1 MKHLSGRLLA
11 SYTLVIV
18 ACLTFVGGAFIVLL
32 VRLSLPERQV
42 YQELDALSRLASLRP
57 VLDTLLVEGA
67 PEQVLPTLQR
77 VAENQQ
83 VRVILTTA
91 GGQVLADTA
100 GVLRGQNLLEQSRI
114 QERSPERILGS
125 YRAPGTLR
133 RWLFVGR
140 LVTPSDT
147 RAGRWFVVARQ
158 APRLPIAQLFGQ
170 NLAPPLLQAGLL
182 GLALAVLLAW
192 LVSRWVARPVQ
203 RTAAAARAVAGG
215 DYDQQIE
222 PSGPVEVQELAHAFN
237 QMARQVKASQQAQ
250 QDFVANVSH
259 DLKTPLTSIQ
269 GFSQAI
275 LDGTAADAEAN
286 RRAAEII
293 HSEAGRMRRMVDDL
307 LLLARIDAG
316 QVHLDWHQ
324 VALGELLA
332 SCVARLEPSATEG
345 EIQLGLELPRGGLPS
360 MTGDPDR
367 LMQLFSNL
375 LDNALKHTPE
385 GGQVTVTA
393 KGGDGCVQVS
403 VTDTGPGIP
412 AEELPRIFERFYQV
426 DKSRTRSDAEGVG
439 LGLAIAQEL
448 AQAHGGRISVESEIG
463 MGTRFLV
470 TLPVTGSPT
479 AAGRRSRM

>member
-1 MKHLSGRLLA
+1 MKRLSGRLLA

-18 ACLTFVGGAFIVLL
+18 ACLAFVGGAFVVLL
-32 VRLSLPERQV
+32 MRLSLPERQI
-42 YQELDALSRLASLRP
+42 YQELDALSRLITLRP
-57 VLDTLLVEGA
+57 VLDTLLLEEA
-67 PEQVLPTLQR
+67 PERLLPALQR

-83 VRVILTTA
+83 VRVILTTVS
-91 GGQVLADTA
+91 GQVLADTA
-100 GVLRGQNLLEQSRI
+100 GVLTGQNLLEQSRI
-114 QERSPERILGS
+114 GERSPERILGT

-140 LVTPSDT
+140 PVTAVDS
-147 RAGRWFVVARQ
+147 RYGRWFVVARQ
-158 APRLPIAQLFGQ
+158 GPRLALAQLFGQ
-170 NLAPPLLQAGLL
+170 NLVPPLLQAGLL
-182 GLALAVLLAW
+182 GMALAVLLAW
-192 LVSRWVARPVQ
+192 LVSRWVAGPVQ

-222 PSGPVEVQELAHAFN
+222 PRGPAEVQELAHAFN
-237 QMARQVKASQQAQ
+237 RMARQVKASQQAQ

-275 LDGTAADAEAN
+275 LDGTAVDAEAN
-286 RRAAEII
+286 QRAAEVI
-293 HSEAGRMRRMVDDL
+293 HNEAGRMRRMVDDL
-307 LLLARIDAG
+307 LLLARMDAG
-316 QVHLDWHQ
+316 QVHLDRRQ
-324 VALGELLA
+324 VDLGELLA

-345 EIQLGLELPRGGLPS
+345 GIRFDLELPPSGLPPV
-360 MTGDPDR
+360 TGDPDR

-385 GGQVTVTA
+385 GGRVTA
-393 KGGDGCVQVS
+393 LAESGDGCVEVS

-426 DKSRTRSDAEGVG
+426 DKSRARSDAEGVG

-448 AQAHGGRISVESEIG
+448 AEAHGGRISVESKIG
-463 MGTRFLV
+463 VGTRFSV
-470 TLPVTGSPT
+470 ALPVTGSPT
-479 AAGRRSRM
+479 GATVRCRT

>member
-1 MKHLSGRLLA
+1 VKRLSGRLLA

-18 ACLTFVGGAFIVLL
+18 ACLAFVGGAFAILL
-32 VRLSLPERQV
+32 MRLSLPERQL
-42 YQELDALSRLASLRP
+42 YQELDALSRLVALRP
-57 VLDTLLVEGA
+57 VLDTLLVEGP
-67 PEQVLPTLQR
+67 PERLLPALQR

-83 VRVILTTA
+83 VRVILMTPD
-91 GGQVLADTA
+91 GEVLADTA
-100 GVLRGQNLLEQSRI
+100 GVLAGQNLLGQARVA
-114 QERSPERILGS
+114 QRTPERIQGT

-140 LVTPSDT
+140 LVTPTASP
-147 RAGRWFVVARQ
+147 AGRWFVVARQ
-158 APRLPIAQLFGQ
+158 APRLPMAQLFGQ
-170 NLAPPLLQAGLL
+170 NLLPPLFQAGLL

-203 RTAAAARAVAGG
+203 RTVTAARAVADG

-222 PSGPVEVQELAHAFN
+222 PSGPAEIQELARAFN
-237 QMARQVKASQQAQ
+237 RMARQVKASQQAQ

-275 LDGTAADAEAN
+275 VDGTAAGAEAN

-316 QVHLDWHQ
+316 QIHLDWQQ
-324 VALGELLA
+324 VDMGELLA
-332 SCVARLEPSATEG
+332 SCVARLQPTAMEG
-345 EIQLGLELPRGGLPS
+345 EIRLTLELPPS
-360 MTGDPDR
+360 GMPPVNGDPDR

-375 LDNALKHTPE
+375 LDNALKHTPD
-385 GGQVTVTA
+385 GGQVAVAA
-393 KGGDGCVQVS
+393 KSGSGRVGVS

-412 AEELPRIFERFYQV
+412 ADELPRIFERFYQV
-426 DKSRTRSDAEGVG
+426 DKSRTRSETEGVG
-439 LGLAIAQEL
+439 LGLAIAREL
-448 AQAHGGRISVESEIG
+448 AVAHGGQISVKSEIG
-463 MGTRFLV
+463 VGTRFSV
-470 TLPVTGSPT
+470 TLPVAGLRTG
-479 AAGRRSRM
+479 AAGSSRT